1 MTHNR
6 MLSQLQTGHSQA
18 DGELELLPNSPNPF
32 IEMTML
38 PFRLPEATEVVMR
51 VFDGL
56 GKEISTIAGAFA
68 KGDNHIV
75 LLRSDLEEPGFY
87 VYQIETPFGTAKRKL
102 MMY

>member
-1 MTHNR
+1 MTINR
-6 MLSQLQTGHSQA
+6 MPTHFQSGHSQA
-18 DGELELLPNSPNPF
+18 DGELELFPNSPNPF

-38 PFRLPEATEVVMR
+38 PFRLPEATEVVLR

-75 LLRSDLEEPGFY
+75 LRRSDLKEPGFY
-87 VYQIETPFGTAKRKL
+87 IYQLETPYGTASRKL